1 MMQKIM
7 EMVSVH
13 SGIPSAL
20 RLMCVNRKKKQ
31 KDDITIVFMCQL
43 THVWSCVES
52 IYEAALKDN
61 QVKVYILAVP
71 IQWEN
76 GTVENDAY
84 AFCKEKGYEVI
95 SAYDEKTKSF
105 FDLQRLAP
113 DYVFIPRPYDVH
125 LPETYRSKE
134 VSKYTKVC
142 YVCYAYTAEDGYI
155 LKTCFNKW
163 FTTNCYFIFA
173 ENASTYEYC
182 VKNHPISSKLGVRK
196 IKQMTYPRFDLLERW
211 QGCEP
216 KHWKL
221 SRGQV
226 RKRIIWAPRWTTDE
240 NLGGTSFFKYK
251 DFFFQFAEEHPDV
264 EVMIRPHPLAFDNF
278 IKEGLMSEADV
289 TEYKEN
295 CNRANNLQLDE
306 RREYLD
312 SFASADILVADMSG
326 VILDFL
332 AMGKPIVFCSY
343 GQELNS
349 ANEKLIEGFYVP
361 HNVEELNEMLD
372 ALIYNQ
378 DSKQDLRD
386 AVTKEVLGT
395 CDGNGGYRILECI
408 KNDASKSSD
417 SL

>member
-1 MMQKIM
+1 MIQKIM

-20 RLMCVNRKKKQ
+20 RLMRVNCKKRQGNK
-31 KDDITIVFMCQL
+31 ITIVFMCQL

-52 IYEAALKDN
+52 IYEAALKDD

-71 IQWEN
+71 NKWED
-76 GTVENDAY
+76 GVVENDAY
-84 AFCKEKGYEVI
+84 GFCKEKGYEVI
-95 SAYDEKTKSF
+95 SAYDEKTKVF
-105 FDLQRLAP
+105 FDLQSLEP
-113 DYVFIPRPYDVH
+113 DYVFIPRPYDVY
-125 LPETYRSKE
+125 LPQAYRSKQ
-134 VSKYTKVC
+134 VSKYAKVC

-173 ENASTYEYC
+173 ENVSTYEYC

-216 KHWKL
+216 EHWKL
-221 SRGQV
+221 PREQA

-251 DFFFQFAEEHPDV
+251 DFFFEFAEKNPNV
-264 EVMIRPHPLAFDNF
+264 EIMIRPHPLAFDNF
-278 IKEGLMSEADV
+278 VKEGLMTEQDV
-289 TEYKEN
+289 AEYKEK
-295 CNRANNLQLDE
+295 CKYSKNLQLDE

-332 AMGKPIVFCSY
+332 AMDKPIIFCSY
-343 GQELNS
+343 GQELNP
-349 ANEKLIEGFYVP
+349 ANEKLVEGFYVP
-361 HNVEELNEMLD
+361 HNVEELKETLKVLLD
-372 ALIYNQ
+372 NR
-378 DSKQDLRD
+378 DTKKELR
-386 AVTKEVLGT
+386 ASITKEVLGE
-395 CDGNGGYRILECI
+395 CDGKSGTRIVELI
-408 KNDASKSSD
+408 KKDAG
-417 SL
+417 LGA